1 MGDVVLAVEGA
12 ECEDDNVCCPGGQA
26 GCDFRCAPVL
36 VGNGDPD
43 GSSVE
48 HRCALLDY
56 AWCTHRYVDRSQ
68 RRCSLT
74 PTDTRAR
81 LWVPSRAM
89 TMSRARSQ
97 VLLALA
103 AALTAC
109 APLRGRTRMVEGWV
123 TARPAEVDMNGE
135 LLRAAVR
142 RLDGERR
149 HGIDSMLV
157 VRRGRLVAE
166 RYWNGHDMASLHDLR
181 SATKSVTSLLV
192 GIALDRGL
200 LGDVHDPALPYLT
213 RAYPQQTTSPEIT
226 LEHLLT
232 MRGGLACDDRDRG
245 SPGHEDRMYR
255 SRDWTRFFL
264 ELPRLHA
271 PGERAVYCTGGVVA
285 LGRIVAEASG
295 TSIAEFSGEHLFGPL
310 GILAYAWQTFD
321 GRRQVDT
328 GGHLRLRP
336 RAMAKIGQL
345 VLQRGVWDQ
354 GDIVSGAWIDA
365 STAVQTRFAD
375 DGRPYGYLWW
385 RMQAVIDAR
394 PIDLIYADGNGGQY
408 IFIAPALDLV
418 VVFTG
423 SNYNSP
429 KAGRAFAI
437 LGEYILPAA
446 APAPA
451 APRGTG
457 GP

>member
-1 MGDVVLAVEGA
+1 
-12 ECEDDNVCCPGGQA
+12 
-26 GCDFRCAPVL
+26 
-36 VGNGDPD
+36 
-43 GSSVE
+43 
-48 HRCALLDY
+48 
-56 AWCTHRYVDRSQ
+56 
-68 RRCSLT
+68 
-74 PTDTRAR
+74 
-81 LWVPSRAM
+81 
-89 TMSRARSQ
+89 
-97 VLLALA
+97 
-103 AALTAC
+103 
-109 APLRGRTRMVEGWV
+109 MVEGWV
-123 TARPAEVDMNGE
+123 TATPAEVDMDGS
-135 LLRAAVR
+135 LLRAAVA

-166 RYWNGHDMASLHDLR
+166 RYWNGHDMATLHDLR

-200 LGDVHDPALPYLT
+200 LGDVHDPALPYLA
-213 RAYPQQTTSPEIT
+213 RAYPRLAVDPAIT

-232 MRGGLACDDRDRG
+232 MRSGLACDDRDRR

-255 SRDWTRFFL
+255 ARDWPRFFL
-264 ELPRLHA
+264 ELPRSDA
-271 PGERAVYCTGGVVA
+271 PGERTTYCTGGVVA

-295 TSIAEFSGEHLFGPL
+295 QSIAAFASESLFAPL
-310 GILAYAWQTFD
+310 GILTYAWRSFD
-321 GRRQVDT
+321 GRRQIDT

-354 GDIVSGAWIDA
+354 GEIVSGAWIDA
-365 STAVQTRFAD
+365 STAVHTRFTD
-375 DGRPYGYLWW
+375 DRRPYGYLWW
-385 RMQAVIDAR
+385 QVQVVQPRGTAVDAR
-394 PIDLIYADGNGGQY
+394 RIDVVYAAGNGGQY

-429 KAGRAFAI
+429 TGERPFAI

-446 APAPA
+446 LAHQPAKPLD
-451 APRGTG
+451 
-457 GP
+457 

>member
-1 MGDVVLAVEGA
+1 
-12 ECEDDNVCCPGGQA
+12 
-26 GCDFRCAPVL
+26 
-36 VGNGDPD
+36 
-43 GSSVE
+43 
-48 HRCALLDY
+48 
-56 AWCTHRYVDRSQ
+56 
-68 RRCSLT
+68 
-74 PTDTRAR
+74 
-81 LWVPSRAM
+81 
-89 TMSRARSQ
+89 MSPARSL

-103 AALTAC
+103 GALTAC

-123 TARPAEVDMNGE
+123 TARPAEVDMNGD

-149 HGIDSMLV
+149 HGVDSMLV

-166 RYWNGHDMASLHDLR
+166 RYWNGHDMATLHDLR

-192 GIALDRGL
+192 GIAIDRGV

-213 RAYPQQTTSPEIT
+213 RAYPRPSASTTAPVIT

-232 MRGGLACDDRDRG
+232 MRGGLACDDRDRR
-245 SPGHEDRMYR
+245 SPGHEDRMMR

-271 PGERAVYCTGGVVA
+271 PGERAVYCTGGVVT

-295 TSIAEFSGEHLFGPL
+295 TPIAEFAGEALFGPL

-321 GRRQVDT
+321 GGQQIDT

-365 STAVQTRFAD
+365 STAVQTRFAAD
-375 DGRPYGYLWW
+375 DRPYGYLWW
-385 RMQAVIDAR
+385 RVQAVIDAR
-394 PIDLIYADGNGGQY
+394 MIDLIYAEGNGGQY

-423 SNYNSP
+423 SHYNSP
-429 KAGRAFAI
+429 KAGRALGI

-446 APAPA
+446 LTKPAMAVHGSQRRCRWRPCSTRSTIRSDITA
-451 APRGTG
+451 RGRVKRAHWRRSAQNVSG
-457 GP
+457 SG